1 MHEKTASG
9 LPSRLSQAP
18 LLGVLAFLV
27 IISWRPVAHSLTILI
42 HELFSG
48 PVRIGVSFCVG
59 ALGIM
64 LLWKG
69 FKRDENTASLMGI
82 LAGSLIWTGWAEES
96 FNGFATLLDIQPLE
110 WNGFVL
116 FTPGL
121 LMIESSIVLLII
133 MLFIL
138 GSNKDTQC
146 RMFLWFHR
154 NLRIWPA
161 KRTPGY
167 KRQFA
172 RVTAMEYL
180 FVVWFFY
187 VFNILIFDPRI
198 LGPDSMVTA
207 GILVVLFLWGCW
219 LLWKLCQIRMPGP
232 ALRYAI
238 PAVGCWWV
246 LIESAAATGLITEFW
261 IRPMEFPLIMSAVA
275 LVCILIWAY
284 YLSLGDSGFQEP
296 RAAQISP

>member
-1 MHEKTASG
+1 MSTTITSKV
-9 LPSRLSQAP
+9 RLRFPQPP
-18 LLGVLAFLV
+18 LLGLLAFLV
-27 IISWRPVAHSLTILI
+27 IITWRPVAHSLTILI
-42 HELFSG
+42 HDLLSG
-48 PVRIGVSFCVG
+48 SARVAASFVVG
-59 ALGIM
+59 ALGIV

-69 FKRDENTASLMGI
+69 FKRDENTATMMGI

-96 FNGFATLLDIQPLE
+96 FNGFAMLLDIQPLE

-121 LMIESSIVLLII
+121 LMIESSVILLII

-172 RVTAMEYL
+172 RVAAMEYL

-198 LGPDSMVTA
+198 LGPDSPVTA
-207 GILVVLFLWGCW
+207 GILLALAVWGSW
-219 LLWKLCQIRMPGP
+219 LVWKLTRIRDPGP

-246 LIESAAATGLITEFW
+246 LIESGAAMGIFTEVW
-261 IRPMEFPLIMSAVA
+261 IRPREFPLIMASVAVIC
-275 LVCILIWAY
+275 LFTWLY
-284 YLSLGDSGFQEP
+284 YLSFGEEGAKNTRS
-296 RAAQISP
+296 ATTSA